1 MHEAGDKLMP
11 DIFVRQFAFMHST
24 CRPFDNNKER
34 I

>member
-11 DIFVRQFAFMHST
+11 DIFVRQFEFMHST